1 MKTEGTARISLDR
14 LRQLEEK
21 EEQLKNLIEDKQ
33 LSYSVNTSLGWYR
46 LRLIGNITDEVKI
59 ITNTLELA
67 FKDENEYL
75 KKENKELKQQLKQQL
90 NAKKSWWKW

>member
-33 LSYSVNTSLGWYR
+33 LSYSVNTGLGWYR

-75 KKENKELKQQLKQQL
+75 KKENKELKQQL

>member
-33 LSYSVNTSLGWYR
+33 FSYSVNTSLGWYR

-75 KKENKELKQQLKQQL
+75 KKENKELKQQL
-90 NAKKSWWKW
+90 NDKKSWWKW